1 MKTPVQ
7 INVETLAKQV
17 NEGMKK
23 PELAKFYDIPVSQMG
38 AALKAAG
45 LKIRKFHAPSFV
57 LVGNS
62 ISEQDIIAME
72 TPNDE
77 APETDEEGVL
87 EPSNAE
93 TPSWAN

>member
-7 INVETLAKQV
+7 INVETLTKQV

-57 LVGNS
+57 LVGGA

-72 TPNDE
+72 TPNE
-77 APETDEEGVL
+77 EEPDEEGVL

-93 TPSWAN
+93 TPTWAN